1 MTNYS
6 FVPKYFLI
14 QSIEKG
20 LNTVVTFT
28 EDHDYSVG
36 EYVSF
41 RCTNRIRNG
50 MVEINNK
57 RGKVLE
63 MTADTITVDID
74 SSNFTPFIFDLE
86 VAQPPLAC
94 PAGSGVKPGEY
105 TPTVILEDCFDNIRV
120 D

>member
-14 QSIEKG
+14 QDIARG

-28 EDHDYSVG
+28 EDHDYKLG
-36 EYVSF
+36 ELISF
-41 RCTNRIRNG
+41 RCSEANG
-50 MVEINNK
+50 TREINNK

-63 MTADTITVDID
+63 LTDDTVTVNID
-74 SSNFTPFIFDLE
+74 STNYTPFMFDLE
-86 VAQPPLAC
+86 VAQLALTC
-94 PAGSGVKPGEY
+94 PAGSGVIEGEY
-105 TPTVILEDCFDNIRV
+105 VPTVILNDCFDNMRN